1 MKLSRFNRLHFH
13 SAVTRGEPHAAPL
26 TQESAMENVSLKEKV
41 EHLPVQIFP
50 DPLESADEGC
60 RRIKG
65 RLPSITVELTDAS
78 EVESGELRWPPPEAS
93 AKPDAP
99 GETQPGPS
107 EAAPAGE
114 DEAEQKEAE
123 TERGGGAEAVSL
135 PQAGEGGVGVGEVR
149 N

>member
-1 MKLSRFNRLHFH
+1 
-13 SAVTRGEPHAAPL
+13 
-26 TQESAMENVSLKEKV
+26 MENVSLKEKV

-114 DEAEQKEAE
+114 DP
-123 TERGGGAEAVSL
+123 TAEAAPLSL
-135 PQAGEGGVGVGEVR
+135 CRLLPARCQERTRRSRRRRRRREVGEPR
-149 N
+149 P